1 MLSQSILK
9 NSIRFILRYMTASAL
24 IIFLSTPLHAAPEAI
39 LRLNMVCSPWLIQK
53 LAITQDSRFVT
64 VSSPSMEI
72 LQPIDTPSEIMYW
85 IAMSFP

>member
-1 MLSQSILK
+1 
-9 NSIRFILRYMTASAL
+9 
-24 IIFLSTPLHAAPEAI
+24 
-39 LRLNMVCSPWLIQK
+39 MVCSPWLIQK

-85 IAMSFP
+85 IAMSFS